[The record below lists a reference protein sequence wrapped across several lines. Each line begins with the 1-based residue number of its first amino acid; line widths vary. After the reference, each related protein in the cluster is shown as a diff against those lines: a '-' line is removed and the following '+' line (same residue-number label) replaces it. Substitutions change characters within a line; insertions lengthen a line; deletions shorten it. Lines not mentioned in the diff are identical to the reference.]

1 MDKLTFTMS
10 WDDGSKSD
18 LRLAELL
25 SKYNIKST
33 FYIPQRN
40 IEGIPVIND
49 SEIRLLANNFE
60 IGGHS
65 IDHVRLINLT
75 AQEQQF
81 QILES
86 KKWLETIL
94 GNEIYGFCYPGG
106 KYDSISI
113 DAVKSAGYYYGRTTE
128 NFQTFIK
135 ERFIMPTTIQFF
147 DHKQYVLYFNILK
160 SKDRRSKIANF
171 FSAISQS
178 TLLQRLESI
187 LLNAIES
194 KQEYLHVWGHSW
206 ELDKFNMWGDLEEFL
221 KLVNE
226 NTNSITC
233 KTNYECAIES
243 NESKS

>member
-49 SEIRLLANNFE
+49 NEIRLLANNFE

-65 IDHVRLINLT
+65 IDHVRLKNLT
-75 AQEQQF
+75 AAEQQF

-135 ERFIMPTTIQFF
+135 EKYVMPTTIQFF
-147 DHKQYVLYFNILK
+147 EHKAHILYLNILK
-160 SKDRRSKIANF
+160 SKNRATKIYNF
-171 FSAISQS
+171 ASAISHS
-178 TLLQRLESI
+178 TLLERLESI
-187 LLNAIES
+187 LQNAIES
-194 KQEYLHVWGHSW
+194 KEQYLHVWGHSW
-206 ELDKFNMWGDLEEFL
+206 ELDRFNMWSYLEEFL
-221 KLVNE
+221 KLVDE
-226 NTNSITC
+226 NSKSIVY